1 MLLSPFI
8 GIVIA
13 ISMAL
18 IMLIG
23 IKSPFWVAFVYLLM
37 RPILFPY
44 TVAQYTFL
52 GLPLSSL
59 PSLVLLIAAIKFSL
73 FSKTGTLFLKN
84 MNLLYLL
91 LFIML
96 LSTFNSFDYYR
107 SLHFIIQYITAICL
121 AIIVYNAINKI
132 EDLIFFFKCIAV
144 SAIFPLWYGLYE
156 KFILGHHR
164 ISSVL
169 SFNNEYGIYLS
180 FIIVV
185 TLCVILYNRFN
196 WSFIIWYM
204 VFLLSIISFFLS
216 LNRGSWIALSFAFI
230 CGAVIFIRYI
240 KIRWYIIFG
249 LIIFF
254 LASTLVIERFQEL
267 QETTPWGASKDTFSG
282 RIDYWME
289 LKDIAVEK
297 IYFGWGPGTSRP
309 LSAEKLSIKNVP
321 HNDYL
326 RLTLEIGIIGTIIF
340 VFFLIKNFFSIL
352 KRVHHINCWKV
363 NYAMLIIM
371 TYYIVISL
379 PQNIIDN
386 VILFPLF
393 LSILA
398 GYNKLYSI
406 DDCR

>member
-1 MLLSPFI
+1 MLLSPSI
-8 GIVIA
+8 GIIIA
-13 ISMAL
+13 VSMAL
-18 IMLIG
+18 IMLVG
-23 IKSPFWVAFVYLLM
+23 IKSPLWVTFVYLLM

-59 PSLVLLIAAIKFSL
+59 PSLVLLFAAIKFSL
-73 FSKTGTLFLKN
+73 FSRTGTLFLKN
-84 MNLLYLL
+84 MNSLYLL

-96 LSTFNSFDYYR
+96 LATFNSFDYYR

-121 AIIVYNAINKI
+121 AIIVYNAINKVD
-132 EDLIFFFKCIAV
+132 DLIFFFKCIAV

-156 KFILGHHR
+156 KFILGQGR
-164 ISSVL
+164 ISSFL
-169 SFNNEYGIYLS
+169 SFSNEYGIYLS
-180 FIIVV
+180 FIIVI
-185 TLCVILYNRFN
+185 TICVILYNRFN
-196 WSFIIWYM
+196 WSSIIWYM

-240 KIRWYIIFG
+240 KIRWYIIFSF
-249 LIIFF
+249 IIFF
-254 LASTLVIERFQEL
+254 LASSLIIERFQEFH
-267 QETTPWGASKDTFSG
+267 EITPWGASQDTFSG
-282 RIDYWME
+282 RIGYWME
-289 LKDIAVEK
+289 LKDIAFEK
-297 IYFGWGPGTSRP
+297 IYFGWGPGTSRSISTEM
-309 LSAEKLSIKNVP
+309 LSRRNVP

-326 RLTLEIGIIGTIIF
+326 RLTLEIGIMGTIIF
-340 VFFLIKNFFSIL
+340 VFFLTKNLFNIL
-352 KRVHHINCWKV
+352 KRVGHVNYWKI
-363 NYAMLIIM
+363 NYAMLIII

-398 GYNKLYSI
+398 GYNKLCMLYEHE
-406 DDCR
+406 